1 MLGMEMPVSGV
12 WAGVWAWIW
21 VWEAEIVRAQK
32 RRGRMRRVRLVIRL
46 DAPVL
51 FGVDAR

>member
-1 MLGMEMPVSGV
+1 MAGIEMPVSGV
-12 WAGVWAWIW
+12 WSGLWAGK
-21 VWEAEIVRAQK
+21 AEIVRAER